1 MSVGVGDV
9 VANKLILNA
18 GFAFLSYF
26 ANMKSMKRECAQGKT
41 EVKRR

>member
-1 MSVGVGDV
+1 MSGGEGDV

-18 GFAFLSYF
+18 GFVFLSYF
-26 ANMKSMKRECAQGKT
+26 TNMKSMKRKCAQGKT